1 MAEINKLK
9 NRALRKRRVRTI
21 VKGTA
26 EQPRLT
32 VFISN
37 THVSAQI
44 INDENGKTL
53 AAATSVGQKYTG
65 TMTEI
70 AKKVGADIAKK
81 AKKAKITKVAFDRN
95 GKKYTGRIKAL
106 AEAAREEGL
115 IF

>member
-1 MAEINKLK
+1 MAEINKIQ
-9 NRALRKRRVRTI
+9 NRALRKQRIRAI

-26 EQPRLT
+26 EQPRLSI
-32 VFISN
+32 FISN
-37 THVSAQI
+37 LHVSAQI

-53 AAATSVGQKYTG
+53 AAATSVGQKNDGNKTTLAIKIG
-65 TMTEI
+65 KE
-70 AKKVGADIAKK
+70 IAKK
-81 AKKAKITKVAFDRN
+81 AKKAKITKVSFDRN